1 MCFFARIKNN
11 KATINKEI
19 VDLQKQMDEAADNQ
33 LYDILKQ
40 KLDFLKDLLEFKYSI
55 TKIEKFIDSKYAD
68 DFIITRF
75 PNAASKKGK
84 LFEPIIRGT
93 IQAETQIL
101 RRRSTKKTIKRFVI
115 ITAGAN
121 PVSGTTPVTILSVDN
136 STGHYITSGTYNNV
150 TGIVDF
156 IWNIEPEIIEN
167 NEPQPGQTR
176 YKVITDSIMYDINEY
191 AVQLDLA
198 NPTPGNAPDDPI
210 PADISGTY
218 LQFLKKLEENKEDM
232 FRVRGDIETTEGDI
246 IKTELELSIKNNLLS
261 KLDKNTFDDA
271 INTISEYA
279 RYIKNALA
287 RNTQ

>member
-1 MCFFARIKNN
+1 MSLKDRLKNLLERLQELYDKLKIIQKGIRDNRQKYNKHLEFKRLLSLQTQDPQSIARN
-11 KATINKEI
+11 KATINKEF

-101 RRRSTKKTIKRFVI
+101 RRRSTKKTIQRFVI
-115 ITAGAN
+115 NTAGAN

-136 STGHYITSGTYNNV
+136 STGHYITSGT
-150 TGIVDF
+150 
-156 IWNIEPEIIEN
+156 
-167 NEPQPGQTR
+167 
-176 YKVITDSIMYDINEY
+176 
-191 AVQLDLA
+191 
-198 NPTPGNAPDDPI
+198 
-210 PADISGTY
+210 
-218 LQFLKKLEENKEDM
+218 
-232 FRVRGDIETTEGDI
+232 
-246 IKTELELSIKNNLLS
+246 
-261 KLDKNTFDDA
+261 
-271 INTISEYA
+271 
-279 RYIKNALA
+279 
-287 RNTQ
+287 